1 MAAATV
7 LGAGVQLATAVL
19 LAAGVL
25 WGAAASAVRSDALAL
40 LMVAPPE
47 VAQGAAFRIEVAV
60 AERARVRATAG
71 DRALLLYRTAT
82 GFRGFAGTDP
92 TTPPGKLAVRVRVE
106 LRGRELSLVRTVRV
120 RPARFA
126 IRYLRVPPELLD
138 PRLAAYER
146 RRVLAATSAPLPRP
160 LWEGPFRLPV
170 GGPVASPYGV
180 RSVYNGQAR
189 GHHLGVDIR
198 AAAGTP
204 VQAAHDGVVVL
215 AERLPLG
222 GNTVIVDHGA
232 GVFTSYVHLQ
242 SLAVSVGAR
251 LRQGQVVGSVGSTG
265 LSTAPH
271 LHWAVRVNGVLV
283 DPLQWIRGG
292 LVSGP

>member
-1 MAAATV
+1 MTDALV
-7 LGAGVQLATAVL
+7 GL
-19 LAAGVL
+19 
-25 WGAAASAVRSDALAL
+25 ALAL
-40 LMVAPPE
+40 GAALGTLLTPIRLEAPLLRVTPAE
-47 VAQGAAFRIEVAV
+47 VVQGNAFRIDVEAPGGTT
-60 AERARVRATAG
+60 RVRATVAG
-71 DRALLLYRTAT
+71 RTLVLYRTAT
-82 GFRGFAGTDP
+82 GFQGFAGTDP
-92 TTPPGKLAVRVRVE
+92 TTPPGKLAVRVQVE
-106 LRGRELSLVRTVRV
+106 LQGRELSLVRTVRV

-160 LWEGPFRLPV
+160 LWDGPFRLPV
-170 GGPVASPYGV
+170 AGPVASPYGV
-180 RSVYNGQAR
+180 RSVYNGQPR

-204 VQAAHDGVVVL
+204 VRTAQQGAVVL

-232 GVFTSYVHLQ
+232 GVFTSYLHLQ

-251 LRQGQVVGSVGSTG
+251 LRQGQVVGFVGSTG

-271 LHWAVRVNGVLV
+271 LHWAVRVNGVPVNPMEWVQSQVLSR
-283 DPLQWIRGG
+283 P
-292 LVSGP
+292 

>member
-1 MAAATV
+1 
-7 LGAGVQLATAVL
+7 
-19 LAAGVL
+19 
-25 WGAAASAVRSDALAL
+25 
-40 LMVAPPE
+40 MVAPAKRMPTRGPLWL
-47 VAQGAAFRIEVAV
+47 AAAGAAVLGVASAATPATSPLLRVTPEEVSQGGAFRVDVAV
-60 AERARVRATAG
+60 PDAAVRVTVAG
-71 DRALLLYRTAT
+71 RRMLLYRTTA
-82 GFRGFAGTDP
+82 GFRAFVGTSP
-92 TTPPGKLAVRVRVE
+92 ATPPGGLTIRMQADSPGRTIRVV
-106 LRGRELSLVRTVRV
+106 GTVRV
-120 RPARFA
+120 LPARFA

-170 GGPVASPYGV
+170 AGPVASPYGV
-180 RSVYNGQAR
+180 RSVYNGQVR

-198 AAAGTP
+198 GAAGTP
-204 VQAAHDGVVVL
+204 VRAAHDGVVVL

-232 GVFTSYVHLQ
+232 GVFTSYLHLQ

-251 LRQGQVVGSVGSTG
+251 LRQGQVVGFVGSTG

-283 DPLQWIRGG
+283 DPLQWVRGE
-292 LVSGP
+292 LVSRP

>member
-1 MAAATV
+1 MATATV
-7 LGAGVQLATAVL
+7 LGTGVRLGVAVL
-19 LAAGVL
+19 LAMGIL
-25 WGAAASAVRSDALAL
+25 WAAAASAVPSDALAL

-47 VAQGAAFRIEVAV
+47 VVQGAAFRIEVAV
-60 AERARVRATAG
+60 AEPAGVRATAG

-92 TTPPGKLAVRVRVE
+92 RTPPGKLAVRVRVE

-126 IRYLRVPPELLD
+126 IRHLRVPPELLD

-146 RRVLAATSAPLPRP
+146 RRVQAATSAPLPRP

-170 GGPVASPYGV
+170 AGPVASPYGV

-198 AAAGTP
+198 GAAGTP
-204 VQAAHDGVVVL
+204 VRAAHDGVVVL

-232 GVFTSYVHLQ
+232 GVFTSYLHLQ

-251 LRQGQVVGSVGSTG
+251 LRQGQVVGFVGSTG

-283 DPLQWIRGG
+283 DPLQWVRGE
-292 LVSGP
+292 LVSRP